1 MTKGV
6 NITRQVKLILTL
18 EEGAGTE
25 KKYQIQSISGD
36 IEANKEPNLDFKKI
50 EKFTRD
56 PIADAENPVLKQE
69 QDAQVRIES
78 RCIPFVTFHFI

>member
-6 NITRQVKLILTL
+6 NITRQVNLILTP
-18 EEGAGTE
+18 EEGVGIE

-36 IEANKEPNLDFKKI
+36 IEANKEPNLDVKKI
-50 EKFTRD
+50 EKCTGD
-56 PIADAENPVLKQE
+56 PTADVENPVLKQE
-69 QDAQVRIES
+69 QDAHVRIES